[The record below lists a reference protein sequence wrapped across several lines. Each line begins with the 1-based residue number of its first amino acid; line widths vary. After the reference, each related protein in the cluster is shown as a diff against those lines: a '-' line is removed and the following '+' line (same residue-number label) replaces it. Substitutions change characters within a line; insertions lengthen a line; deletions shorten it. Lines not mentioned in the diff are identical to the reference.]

1 MNLKGSDFNFTKS
14 SFNVENKEPFF
25 FHQVL
30 PFVMWGSRKH
40 LEDPFVTMESDP
52 VYAPPPSPIFCLL
65 VQAQASV
72 HFLLTLYQ
80 SFPSTMNRLL
90 WASCS
95 RKWGH
100 MWDDPPPFGHVYC
113 DRKKEKKIPGSMW
126 TTYAKNH
133 LKSKETG
140 EGAEEGLWVV
150 QDGLKTSHLV
160 SSVSDGRKA

>member
-14 SFNVENKEPFF
+14 SFSAKNKEPFF

-40 LEDPFVTMESDP
+40 LEDPFGTMESDT
-52 VYAPPPSPIFCLL
+52 VYAPPPPIFCLL
-65 VQAQASV
+65 VRAQASV

-100 MWDDPPPFGHVYC
+100 MWDDPPPFRHVYC
-113 DRKKEKKIPGSMW
+113 DRKKEKKNPRKHVNNLRKKITS
-126 TTYAKNH
+126 KVKRREKE
-133 LKSKETG
+133 LKRGCEWSG
-140 EGAEEGLWVV
+140 MV
-150 QDGLKTSHLV
+150 
-160 SSVSDGRKA
+160 